1 MANHNYH
8 HHQMQ
13 MHHMSQ
19 SNSNF
24 NSNNNAVG
32 VQNPTM
38 AAVVKSTNSNSSNNS
53 NINDEVISPTS
64 SSSSSSSSASSR
76 GSTSSLR
83 LQMNDSLITPL
94 NSIPQHA
101 LSKSG
106 MPRAACLSLD
116 NAPVHIDV
124 GGCIYTSSLETL
136 TKFPDSRISK
146 MFNGTIPIVL
156 DTLKQ
161 HYFIDRDGKT
171 FRHVLNY
178 MRTNRLVLPE
188 NFNNFESLMD
198 EAKYYELE
206 ALCKLIEEKMEANR
220 LKANMKLSDELF
232 SEMSS
237 KQVSSSLAA
246 ATASSTRYHPYN
258 SSYEKLLDDTNMSQM
273 SKAKQT
279 ALILKSAFKSTS
291 NSSINGKVNN
301 NSDANS
307 NKSNSP
313 TNIDEDGTEK
323 YF

>member
-1 MANHNYH
+1 
-8 HHQMQ
+8 
-13 MHHMSQ
+13 MSQ
-19 SNSNF
+19 SNSHF
-24 NSNNNAVG
+24 NSNNNSINNAAS
-32 VQNPTM
+32 VQNPSM
-38 AAVVKSTNSNSSNNS
+38 GAVVKSTNSNSSNNS
-53 NINDEVISPTS
+53 NMNDEVISPTS

-94 NSIPQHA
+94 NSIPQH
-101 LSKSG
+101 SKNG

-171 FRHVLNY
+171 FRHILNY

-220 LKANMKLSDELF
+220 LKVNMKLSDEIF
-232 SEMSS
+232 SEMNS
-237 KQVSSSLAA
+237 KQVASSLMAT
-246 ATASSTRYHPYN
+246 TASSRYHPYN

-291 NSSINGKVNN
+291 NSSLSGRINN

-313 TNIDEDGTEK
+313 TNIDEDGT
-323 YF
+323 